1 MSMFSTDI
9 RVANTAT
16 PSSYQQEVNVGGF
29 GWTGVD
35 QGHYNQ
41 LIQYV
46 EECRFI
52 YNDISGKVE
61 VFDRIE
67 AEASNIERAIDFVFD
82 STKEVRDLADTVRT
96 DYELNQELVIE
107 IRTLAANVDAAHK
120 DFIPKY
126 QDFLIKYK
134 EIMEKFP

>member
-1 MSMFSTDI
+1 MSWFNNDT

-16 PSSYQQEVNVGGF
+16 PSFQQEVNVGGF

-35 QGHYNQ
+35 QGNYNQ

-46 EECRFI
+46 DECRTI
-52 YNDISGKVE
+52 WKDIESKTEIFDKVA
-61 VFDRIE
+61 
-67 AEASNIERAIDFVFD
+67 AESENIERAIKFVTD
-82 STKEVRDLADTVRT
+82 SSKEVRDLAASVHTE
-96 DYELNQELVIE
+96 YELNQVLVVE

-126 QDFLIKYK
+126 LDFLQKYE
-134 EIMEKFP
+134 EIMNKFP

>member
-1 MSMFSTDI
+1 MGWFNDDI

-16 PSSYQQEVNVGGF
+16 PSFQQEVNVGGF

-46 EECRFI
+46 EECRI
-52 YNDISGKVE
+52 IAEDIAGKVE
-61 VFDRIE
+61 IFDRVETE
-67 AEASNIERAIDFVFD
+67 AENIDRAITFVFD
-82 STKEVRDLADTVRT
+82 ATKEVRDTSDLIKTEH
-96 DYELNQELVIE
+96 ELNQRLVIE
-107 IRTLAANVDAAHK
+107 MRTLAANVDTAHK

-126 QDFLIKYK
+126 QDFLKKYE
-134 EIMEKFP
+134 EIMNKFP